1 MYEGDD
7 LNFDNFD
14 DEEETPPE
22 ESSNRTFLIAA
33 GILGGIVL
41 LSIACLAGYALIIL
55 PQQRAAQT
63 GEDSALATQNAQVDD
78 ALTATGVAFDLSQT
92 PQATATFTLT
102 NTPVVAQPTATNTL
116 EFTLTPDPATATIAA
131 GFTQLA
137 ESTSTVIATSTALPT
152 SGFADEVGLPGLAI
166 AAMVLV
172 AVIFL
177 ARRLRASPTR

>member
-7 LNFDNFD
+7 LNYED
-14 DEEETPPE
+14 EETPPE

-41 LSIACLAGYALIIL
+41 LSIACLAGYALVIL

-63 GEDSALATQNAQVDD
+63 GEQNAQATQNAQINE

-92 PQATATFTLT
+92 PQATETLFPT
-102 NTPVVAQPTATNTL
+102 DTPVVAQPTATNTM
-116 EFTLTPDPATATIAA
+116 EFTLTPDPATLTVAA

-137 ESTSTVIATSTALPT
+137 ASTSTVVITSTALPT
-152 SGFADEVGLPGLAI
+152 SGFADEVGLPGLMI
-166 AAMVLV
+166 AAVVLV

-177 ARRLRASPTR
+177 ARRLRASPTS

>member
-7 LNFDNFD
+7 LNYD
-14 DEEETPPE
+14 DEETPPE

-41 LSIACLAGYALIIL
+41 LSIACLAGYALVIL
-55 PQQRAAQT
+55 PQKQAAQT
-63 GEDSALATQNAQVDD
+63 GEQSAQATQNAQINE

-92 PQATATFTLT
+92 PQATETLLPT
-102 NTPVVAQPTATNTL
+102 DTPVVAQPTATNTP
-116 EFTLTPDPATATIAA
+116 EFTLTPDPATATVAA
-131 GFTQLA
+131 GLTQLA
-137 ESTSTVIATSTALPT
+137 ASTATIVVTSTALPT
-152 SGFADEVGLPGLAI
+152 SGFADEVGLPGLVI

-172 AVIFL
+172 IVIFL

>member
-7 LNFDNFD
+7 LNFDD
-14 DEEETPPE
+14 EETPPE
-22 ESSNRTFLIAA
+22 EASNRTFLIAA

-41 LSIACLAGYALIIL
+41 LSIACLAVYALVIL
-55 PQQRAAQT
+55 PQQRAAQQT
-63 GEDSALATQNAQVDD
+63 GEDNTLATQNAQVND

-92 PQATATFTLT
+92 PQATNTLPPT
-102 NTPVVAQPTATNTL
+102 ETLVVAQPTSTNTP
-116 EFTLTPDPATATIAA
+116 EFTETPDPATETVAA

-137 ESTSTVIATSTALPT
+137 ESTSTVVLTSTALPT
-152 SGFADEVGLPGLAI
+152 SGFADEVGLPGLVI

-177 ARRLRASPTR
+177 ARRLRASPTQ

>member
-7 LNFDNFD
+7 LNFED
-14 DEEETPPE
+14 EETPPE

-55 PQQRAAQT
+55 PQQRAAQQA
-63 GEDSALATQNAQVDD
+63 GEDNALATQNAQVNE

-92 PQATATFTLT
+92 PQATETLLPT
-102 NTPVVAQPTATNTL
+102 DTPVVAQPTATNTL
-116 EFTLTPDPATATIAA
+116 EFTLTPDPATETVAA

-137 ESTSTVIATSTALPT
+137 ESTATLILTSTALPT
-152 SGFADEVGLPGLAI
+152 SGFADEVGLPGLVI
-166 AAMVLV
+166 AAIVLV

-177 ARRLRASPTR
+177 ARRLRASPTQ

>member
-7 LNFDNFD
+7 LNYEED
-14 DEEETPPE
+14 EETPPE

-41 LSIACLAGYALIIL
+41 LSLACVVGYWLVIL
-55 PQQRAAQT
+55 PRQNAAKLTDEQ
-63 GEDSALATQNAQVDD
+63 SAQATQNAQINE

-92 PQATATFTLT
+92 PQATETAAPT
-102 NTPVVAQPTATNTL
+102 NTLVVAQPTATNTL
-116 EFTLTPDPATATIAA
+116 EFTLTPDPATATVAA
-131 GFTQLA
+131 GLTRVA
-137 ESTSTVIATSTALPT
+137 ASTATVILTSTALPT
-152 SGFADEVGLPGLAI
+152 SGFADEFGLPGLFI

-177 ARRLRASPTR
+177 ARRLRSSTTQ

>member
-7 LNFDNFD
+7 LNYD
-14 DEEETPPE
+14 DEEIPPE

-41 LSIACLAGYALIIL
+41 LSIACLAVYALVIRPRQIAS
-55 PQQRAAQT
+55 QQT
-63 GEDSALATQNAQVDD
+63 GEDSALATQNAQVNE

-92 PQATATFTLT
+92 PQATETLAPT
-102 NTPVVAQPTATNTL
+102 DTPVVAQPTATNTL
-116 EFTLTPDPATATIAA
+116 EFTFTPDPATETVAA
-131 GFTQLA
+131 GLTQIA
-137 ESTSTVIATSTALPT
+137 GTTATVVITSTALPT
-152 SGFADEVGLPGLAI
+152 SGFADEVGLPGLVI

-177 ARRLRASPTR
+177 ARRLRAVPTR

>member
-7 LNFDNFD
+7 LNYD
-14 DEEETPPE
+14 DEETPPE
-22 ESSNRTFLIAA
+22 ESSNRTFLVAA

-63 GEDSALATQNAQVDD
+63 GEQNAQATQNAQINE

-92 PQATATFTLT
+92 PQATETLPPT
-102 NTPVVAQPTATNTL
+102 DTPVVAQPTATNTL
-116 EFTLTPDPATATIAA
+116 EFTLTPDPATATVAA
-131 GFTQLA
+131 GLTQLA
-137 ESTSTVIATSTALPT
+137 ASTATIVVTSTALPT
-152 SGFADEVGLPGLAI
+152 SGFADEVGLPGLVIAAI
-166 AAMVLV
+166 ALV

-177 ARRLRASPTR
+177 ARRLRASPTE

>member
-7 LNFDNFD
+7 LNYED
-14 DEEETPPE
+14 EETPPE

-41 LSIACLAGYALIIL
+41 LSLACLAVYALVIL
-55 PQQRAAQT
+55 PQQRAAQA
-63 GEDSALATQNAQVDD
+63 GEQNAQATQNAQIDE

-92 PQATATFTLT
+92 PQATETLPPT
-102 NTPVVAQPTATNTL
+102 NTLVVAQPTATNTP
-116 EFTLTPDPATATIAA
+116 EFTLTPDPATQTVAA
-131 GFTQLA
+131 GLTQLA
-137 ESTSTVIATSTALPT
+137 ASTSTIVVTSTALPT
-152 SGFADEVGLPGLAI
+152 SGFADEVGLPGLVI
-166 AAMVLV
+166 AAIVLV

>member
-7 LNFDNFD
+7 LNFDD
-14 DEEETPPE
+14 EETPPE

-41 LSIACLAGYALIIL
+41 LSIACLAVYALVIL
-55 PQQRAAQT
+55 PQQRAAQQT
-63 GEDSALATQNAQVDD
+63 GEENALATQNAQVND

-92 PQATATFTLT
+92 PQATNTSPPTETL
-102 NTPVVAQPTATNTL
+102 VVAQPTATNTP
-116 EFTLTPDPATATIAA
+116 EFTETPDPATETVAA
-131 GFTQLA
+131 GYTQLA
-137 ESTSTVIATSTALPT
+137 ESTTTVVLTSTALPT
-152 SGFADEVGLPGLAI
+152 SGFADEVGLPGLVI

-177 ARRLRASPTR
+177 ARRLRASPTQ

>member
-7 LNFDNFD
+7 LNYED
-14 DEEETPPE
+14 EETPPE

-55 PQQRAAQT
+55 PQQRAAQA
-63 GEDSALATQNAQVDD
+63 GEQNAQATQNAQINE

-92 PQATATFTLT
+92 PQATETLPPT
-102 NTPVVAQPTATNTL
+102 DTPVVAQPTATNTP
-116 EFTLTPDPATATIAA
+116 EFTLTPDPATATVAA
-131 GFTQLA
+131 GLTQLA
-137 ESTSTVIATSTALPT
+137 ASTATIVVTSTALPT
-152 SGFADEVGLPGLAI
+152 SGFADEVGLPGLVI
-166 AAMVLV
+166 AAIVLI

-177 ARRLRASPTR
+177 ARRLRASPTQ

>member
-7 LNFDNFD
+7 LNYD
-14 DEEETPPE
+14 DEETPPE

-41 LSIACLAGYALIIL
+41 LSIACLAGYALVIR
-55 PQQRAAQT
+55 PQQLAAQQA
-63 GEDSALATQNAQVDD
+63 GEESVLATQNAQVNG

-92 PQATATFTLT
+92 PQASATSMPTDT
-102 NTPVVAQPTATNTL
+102 QVVAQPSATNTL
-116 EFTLTPDPATATIAA
+116 EFTLTPDPATATLAVE
-131 GFTQLA
+131 FTQLA
-137 ESTSTVIATSTALPT
+137 ETTSTVVATTTALPT
-152 SGFADEVGLPGLAI
+152 SGFADEVGLPGLVI

-177 ARRLRASPTR
+177 ARRLRATPTN